1 MFVLQMT
8 RGERKVG
15 RKARGYV
22 PVVSV
27 EDVRQM
33 VAEDAHLGVQA
44 LPEDSQS

>member
-1 MFVLQMT
+1 
-8 RGERKVG
+8 VG

-33 VAEDAHLGVQA
+33 VAEDAQLGKEA
-44 LPEDSQS
+44 LAAGSES